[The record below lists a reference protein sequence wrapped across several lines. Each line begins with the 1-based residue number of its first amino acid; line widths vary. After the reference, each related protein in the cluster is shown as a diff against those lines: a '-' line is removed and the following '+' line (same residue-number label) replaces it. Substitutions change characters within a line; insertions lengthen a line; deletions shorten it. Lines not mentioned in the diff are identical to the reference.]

1 MTLLG
6 LLLLLVV
13 GAVCGAVAELI
24 VGWSA
29 GGFFASAGVG
39 FLGALIGGWL
49 ATALRLPSIFAVR
62 IDTVTIDIVWAVLGA
77 VILLAILSVLRRRRV
92 VG

>member
-6 LLLLLVV
+6 LLVLLVV
-13 GAVCGAVAELI
+13 GAICGALAELI

-39 FLGALIGGWL
+39 FLGALIGGWV
-49 ATALRLPSIFAVR
+49 ARAIGLPSVLAVH

-77 VILLAILSVLRRRRV
+77 VIFLAILSAVRRASYVR
-92 VG
+92 